1 MVIRITFS
9 QYNYRKIAEIKTR
22 TIWMHSGCNQRWGFY
37 VVVQIFASAFFFL
50 STSFSTH
57 FVNCALGIVSCIYFR
72 CEAWNQLTV
81 EIRLAKVFFF
91 CFNDGLWHQI
101 DGNWANVF
109 INYNKL
115 KKNTFSAD
123 FVQCLEMRIKMACL
137 YQLHRRLA
145 RMYDDT
151 FLFWLGRTSVDV
163 CNN

>member
-37 VVVQIFASAFFFL
+37 VVVQIFASAFFFFRHLFPLILLTAL
-50 STSFSTH
+50 SASFLVFISDVRH
-57 FVNCALGIVSCIYFR
+57 
-72 CEAWNQLTV
+72 
-81 EIRLAKVFFF
+81 EISSPLRSDWQRFFF